1 MVHLVHSFS
10 SSSSKSQCVLRLPLV
25 HPYVI
30 FFLQTKNPNCDW
42 YAQIFRISCG
52 TTWSNCEATFALGK
66 GIRLINGTLFWGEIL
81 QGYFYIWN
89 CSDLLRICKSTLKT
103 KTRLSRH
110 ISNNYKND
118 SLIVF
123 IYWYVSSLFSLRRL
137 WWRPW

>member
-1 MVHLVHSFS
+1 MRFKVY
-10 SSSSKSQCVLRLPLV
+10 LPLV

-30 FFLQTKNPNCDW
+30 FFFKRKT
-42 YAQIFRISCG
+42 QIVIDMRKFSEYLAG
-52 TTWSNCEATFALGK
+52 QPDQFVKQHLLLG
-66 GIRLINGTLFWGEIL
+66 RMFWGEIL

-118 SLIVF
+118 NLIVF

-137 WWRPW
+137 RWRPW